1 VDAHAALAAARAH
14 VERQVL
20 GKRDVVELALTCVL
34 AGGHLL
40 LEDVPG
46 VGKTSLAI
54 ALAHALGGTFK
65 RVQCTADLLPSDIT
79 GSLVL
84 EGGTTA
90 GTLRFRPG
98 PLFANVVLADEINRA
113 SPRTQSALLEAM
125 SEGQVSVD
133 GQTHALPDP
142 FLVVATQNPQETHGT
157 FALPDA
163 QLDRFLVRTSLGYPD
178 RDSERAILRGASRA
192 AARETPVVIPPGV
205 LAALRGS
212 VSHVH
217 VHEEL
222 EDWVL
227 DLVAATRACAGLAR
241 GASPRAAEAL
251 VRAACARATLHA
263 RDHVLP
269 EDLRTLAR
277 PVLAHRLLPRDGSSA
292 AEVLDDLLAAAPSP
306 L

>member
-1 VDAHAALAAARAH
+1 VTAHADLAAARAH
-14 VERQVL
+14 IERQVL
-20 GKRDVVELALTCVL
+20 GKREVVELALTCVL

-46 VGKTSLAI
+46 VGKTSLAL

-79 GSLVL
+79 GSLALEDGVSGVL
-84 EGGTTA
+84 T
-90 GTLRFRPG
+90 FRPG
-98 PLFANVVLADEINRA
+98 PIFANVVLADEVNRA

-125 SEGQVSVD
+125 SEGQVTVD

-163 QLDRFLVRTSLGYPD
+163 QLDRFLLRASLGYPD
-178 RDSERAILRGASRA
+178 RESERAILRGAPRDAARA
-192 AARETPVVIPPGV
+192 APVVV
-205 LAALRGS
+205 ATAALAALRGS
-212 VSHVH
+212 VPHVH

-227 DLVAATRACAGLAR
+227 DLVAATRACAGLVR

-251 VRAACARATLHA
+251 VRAARARAVLNA

-269 EDLRTLAR
+269 DDLRALAR
-277 PVLAHRLLPRDGSSA
+277 PVLAHRLLARGETPP
-292 AEVLDDLLAAAPSP
+292 AEALEDLLAAARSP